1 MEDNSQNLEK
11 IKNTILKLPAL
22 CGVYLW
28 KNAKGETLYIG
39 KAINIR
45 SRLLSYFHD
54 TSVKSRALLSHAA
67 AVDCIVVKNE
77 YEALLLENNLIKEY
91 TPVYNI
97 QLKDHKTYPLIRI
110 TREDY
115 PRIFKT
121 RQKINDGSLY
131 FGPYPDVKRIDSYLK
146 IISQLFKLR
155 KCRSIPLRKRK
166 EPCIYYH
173 MHQCWAP
180 CCGKADPLKYNR
192 ELEQV
197 LNLLKGDIHSFVQ
210 QLTEKM
216 QEASL
221 KQQYETAAQYRDAI
235 HALKIVE
242 EEQIVQDNSEV
253 SRDYLAY
260 AGNQYNYRFV
270 ILPMRNGKMLQ
281 KISFRIETAAND
293 LEVLEE
299 FILKYYT
306 GLPKDSLPKIV
317 FTENIPQATTLEYFF
332 KETQKINIQFKH
344 PMNNRDL
351 SLLRMALSNAALDLA
366 HDNYREGALDELQEI
381 LNLPKL
387 PRRIEGFDIAQLSG
401 YFTVASL
408 VSFWNGLP
416 DYNNYRTFRMKS
428 LHAGEINDFKSLSEA
443 AARRFTRLTNE
454 GLPLPDLLIVDG
466 GKGQLS
472 AVVSVLEALGIA
484 DKIAVISLAKKEE
497 EIFVPNR
504 SQPVILKK
512 DSAALRLCQAVRD
525 ETHRVATSHNKK
537 LRGGLLSLTKLE
549 NIPGIGPSRA
559 RRLLMQYGSLQ
570 AIIHQD
576 PINVAHVAKISEEAA
591 REVINQVKILCETKD
606 ETDSSENISLNTKH
620 SEE

>member
-1 MEDNSQNLEK
+1 MENNNSNLEK
-11 IKNTILKLPAL
+11 IKNMILQLPSL

-28 KNAKGETLYIG
+28 KNEKGETLYIG
-39 KAINIR
+39 KAVNIR

-54 TSVKSRALLSHAA
+54 TSVKTQALLSHAA
-67 AVDCIVVKNE
+67 TVDCIVVKNE

-91 TPVYNI
+91 APIYNI

-110 TREDY
+110 TNEDY

-131 FGPYPDVKRIDSYLK
+131 FGPYPDAKRIDSYLK

-180 CCGKADPLKYNR
+180 CCNKVDTLKYNR
-192 ELEQV
+192 EVEQV
-197 LNLLKGDIHSFVQ
+197 MNLLKGDIHSFVQ
-210 QLTEKM
+210 QLSDKM
-216 QEASL
+216 EEASL
-221 KQQYETAAQYRDAI
+221 TQQYEVAAQYRDAI

-242 EEQIVQDNSEV
+242 EDQIVQDNSEV

-260 AGNQYNYRFV
+260 VGNQYNYRFV
-270 ILPMRNGKMLQ
+270 ILPMRHGKMLQ
-281 KISFRIETAAND
+281 KVSFRIETASND
-293 LEVLEE
+293 QEVLEE
-299 FILKYYT
+299 FILRYYT
-306 GLPKDSLPKIV
+306 SLPKDSLPKVV
-317 FTENIPQATTLEYFF
+317 FMESIPQATTLEYFF

-344 PMNNRDL
+344 PMDSRDL
-351 SLLRMALSNAALDLA
+351 SLLRMALSNATLDLA
-366 HDNYREGALDELQEI
+366 HDNHREGALDELQEI

-416 DYNNYRTFRMKS
+416 DYNNYRTFRMRS
-428 LHAGEINDFKSLSEA
+428 LSQGEINDFKSLSEA
-443 AARRFTRLTNE
+443 VARRFTKLTNE
-454 GLPLPDLLIVDG
+454 GLPLPDLLIIDG

-472 AVVSVLEALGIA
+472 AVLSVLAALGVA
-484 DKIAVISLAKKEE
+484 DKVSVISLAKREE
-497 EIFVPNR
+497 EIFVPHR
-504 SQPVILKK
+504 AKPIVLKEN
-512 DSAALRLCQAVRD
+512 SAALRLCQAIRD
-525 ETHRVATSHNKK
+525 ETHRVATSHNKR
-537 LRGGLLSLTKLE
+537 LRGGILALTRLE
-549 NIPGIGPSRA
+549 NVPGIGPTRA
-559 RRLLMQYGSLQ
+559 KRLLMQYGSLQ
-570 AIIHQD
+570 AIIRQD
-576 PINVAHVAKISEEAA
+576 PINVAHVAKISVDAA
-591 REVINQVKILCETKD
+591 HEVINAVQRLCEATEEQGD
-606 ETDSSENISLNTKH
+606 ENIPLITDP